1 MKNKLTLILIIM
13 AFAIGY
19 YTGKYQNLTETI
31 NDDLSDLALVP
42 NNPQIEKQRSE
53 EANELLSTTTAPTTA
68 SLAPLPS
75 SSDGMGTLNTTL
87 TSTEKTLSSFDATY
101 DETAQPGQQA
111 PLETIDSEQNDFPL
125 AQQELKE
132 WQTQHKE
139 NLKQRMQ
146 EALGEAADFMFE
158 QVTSN
163 SPFLLDTT
171 ATAPLEDDLSWRY
184 NAEQAITDFIR
195 NHATD
200 PSLEILQVVCIQ
212 KKCEITVR
220 GAEQPAAF
228 ALYAQITSKK
238 PFNLQQASTPTIFNN
253 DDGSFWLYVVLSFN

>member
-1 MKNKLTLILIIM
+1 MKNILTLGLILA

-19 YTGKYQNLTETI
+19 FTGKSQNSPI
-31 NDDLSDLALVP
+31 ADSAM
-42 NNPQIEKQRSE
+42 
-53 EANELLSTTTAPTTA
+53 ASTQ
-68 SLAPLPS
+68 S
-75 SSDGMGTLNTTL
+75 SSASASPHNDKTSRSFSSSAAAVPTNSGSMDIVDSKP
-87 TSTEKTLSSFDATY
+87 TSTAFEYHTPVDTSSDVGEAVDA
-101 DETAQPGQQA
+101 DLNVEREQ
-111 PLETIDSEQNDFPL
+111 LESVQSKFPL
-125 AQQELKE
+125 AQEELTE

-139 NLKQRMQ
+139 NLKPRMQ

-171 ATAPLEDDLSWRY
+171 ANTPLEDDLSWRY

-228 ALYAQITSKK
+228 ALYAQLTSKK
-238 PFNLQQASTPTIFNN
+238 PFNLKQASTPTIFNN

>member
-1 MKNKLTLILIIM
+1 MKNILTLSLIVM

-19 YTGKYQNLTETI
+19 YTGKYQNLPKTV
-31 NDDLSDLALVP
+31 SDEVSTLALVP
-42 NNPQIEKQRSE
+42 NNSEIEKQRSE
-53 EANELLSTTTAPTTA
+53 EANGLFSATATLTTA

-75 SSDGMGTLNTTL
+75 SSDRMGMLNSVP
-87 TSTEKTLSSFDATY
+87 TSTEQALSNMDATY
-101 DETAQPGQQA
+101 DETAQLEQQA
-111 PLETIDSEQNDFPL
+111 SVEATDSEHNKFPL

-132 WQTQHKE
+132 WQAQHKE
-139 NLKQRMQ
+139 NLKLRMQ
-146 EALGEAADFMFE
+146 EALGDAADFMFE

-163 SPFLLDTT
+163 SPFLLETT
-171 ATAPLEDDLSWRY
+171 ATATLDDDLSWRY

-195 NHATD
+195 NNATD
-200 PSLEILQVVCIQ
+200 PSLEILQVACIQ

-228 ALYAQITSKK
+228 ALYAQLTSKK

-253 DDGSFWLYVVLSFN
+253 DDGSFWLYVVLSFS

>member
-1 MKNKLTLILIIM
+1 MKNILTLSLIVM

-19 YTGKYQNLTETI
+19 YTGKYQSLTEAV
-31 NDDLSDLALVP
+31 SDEVGTLALVP
-42 NNPQIEKQRSE
+42 NNSEIDQQRSE
-53 EANELLSTTTAPTTA
+53 EANGPFSATTAPTTA

-75 SSDGMGTLNTTL
+75 SGDEMGTLNTIL
-87 TSTEKTLSSFDATY
+87 TSTEQALSNIDATY
-101 DETAQPGQQA
+101 NETAQLEQQA
-111 PLETIDSEQNDFPL
+111 SVKAIDSEQNKFPL

-163 SPFLLDTT
+163 SPFLLETT
-171 ATAPLEDDLSWRY
+171 ATATLEDDLSWRY

-200 PSLEILQVVCIQ
+200 PSLEILQVACIQ

-228 ALYAQITSKK
+228 ALYAQLTSKK

-253 DDGSFWLYVVLSFN
+253 DDGSFWLYVVLSFG